1 MKKNIPIVST
11 MLIISLYIVNKII
24 RDIPPSPAVC
34 SCARPLPPRGDD
46 FSGSLAQGVIPPD
59 GSFVG
64 SSYCNY
70 YTDMLG
76 SGQNVISY
84 SYYTPASLSSGTPDK
99 HWFRYLVFLDTL
111 LQRMAS
117 LYPGWRMRIYHNVT
131 GGQREQADFLCN
143 LTCSY
148 PHLDLCDVRT
158 IPQLAAHLDLESSL
172 AIGRTW
178 RFIVLGDPTIRMFG
192 VRDLDSYL
200 LQRERDVVTHWVER
214 HEKQIYIM
222 RDTPQK
228 RNKAD
233 YLMPMYGETLWL
245 ATII

>member
-1 MKKNIPIVST
+1 MCSCP
-11 MLIISLYIVNKII
+11 
-24 RDIPPSPAVC
+24 RPPPPSGED
-34 SCARPLPPRGDD
+34 L
-46 FSGSLAQGVIPPD
+46 SGFLW
-59 GSFVG
+59 
-64 SSYCNY
+64 
-70 YTDMLG
+70 
-76 SGQNVISY
+76 
-84 SYYTPASLSSGTPDK
+84 
-99 HWFRYLVFLDTL
+99 HWFRYLLFLDSL

-117 LYPGWRMRIYHNVT
+117 LYSGWRMRIYHNVT
-131 GGQREQADFLCN
+131 EEQRDQAAFLCN

-148 PHLDLCDVRT
+148 SHLDLCDVRT
-158 IPQLAAHLDLESSL
+158 IPQLAAHKDLESSL
-172 AIGRTW
+172 AIGRAW

-228 RNKAD
+228 RNKAN